1 MRCWWLLVPGL
12 LVACES
18 GGSATDAAVDE
29 AAPRCDPAQPFGAPR
44 LVLGIN
50 TDADDATAR
59 LSPDETEIA
68 FARRTSGVWD
78 LWRATRAADDGPFE
92 SPVLLT
98 TVNSVSSDLW
108 PSVSPDGLTVFFDAD
123 RTTPGTFHI
132 WRSTRSSTAVPFGPP
147 MPRPELMDR
156 DLHPL
161 VANQTALYLTSTVRG
176 GFGGADLFRAALD
189 PSGMIGAPVAL
200 VGGVNTAMDE
210 ESPALT
216 ADERVIYFRRSDAT
230 LSDIYTA
237 SRSTAT
243 DGFGTSSPVPGLDV
257 AGVGETPNWV
267 SPDNCRLYFHSNA
280 DSGGGP
286 AGLNVWMVTRPP
298 T

>member
-1 MRCWWLLVPGL
+1 MRCWWLLPGL
-12 LVACES
+12 FVACEP
-18 GGSATDAAVDE
+18 GGSATDAAGGE

-59 LSPDETEIA
+59 LNAAETEIT
-68 FARRTSGVWD
+68 FARRTGAVWD

-92 SPVLLT
+92 TPVLIT
-98 TVNSVSSDLW
+98 SVNSVSSDLW
-108 PSVSPDGLTVFFDAD
+108 PSVSPDGLTLLFDAD

-132 WRSTRSSTAVPFGPP
+132 WRSTRASTDVPFGPP
-147 MPRPELMDR
+147 QPRPELMDR
-156 DLHPL
+156 DVHPL
-161 VANQTALYLTSTVRG
+161 LANAEALYFTSTVRAG
-176 GFGGADLFRAALD
+176 LGGAELFRAPID

-210 ESPALT
+210 ESPAVT

-243 DGFGTSSPVPGLDV
+243 DGFGTSAPVPGLDV

-267 SPDNCRLYFHSNA
+267 SPDGCRLYFHSNA

-286 AGLNVWMVTRPP
+286 AALNVWMVSKPP